1 MITLIN
7 EGTYGYDFNSG
18 ELRTSLLR
26 SPAYAAHPVNGKP
39 LVPMDR
45 FEDRIDQGKSTF
57 RFWIEVGISRERLSS
72 INRESTNKNQS
83 PLALCC
89 FPSGEGRIHKQ
100 SILIKDKSIHLM
112 SLKKADEKNS
122 LIIRLF
128 ESMGRKKKIKIN
140 LPVIQRECEL
150 FFNPFEIKTIGIDLD
165 SKQIFFTDLLER
177 KNGSQ

>member
-1 MITLIN
+1 
-7 EGTYGYDFNSG
+7 
-18 ELRTSLLR
+18 
-26 SPAYAAHPVNGKP
+26 
-39 LVPMDR
+39 
-45 FEDRIDQGKSTF
+45 
-57 RFWIEVGISRERLSS
+57 
-72 INRESTNKNQS
+72 
-83 PLALCC
+83 
-89 FPSGEGRIHKQ
+89 
-100 SILIKDKSIHLM
+100 M
-112 SLKKADEKNS
+112 SLKKADEINS